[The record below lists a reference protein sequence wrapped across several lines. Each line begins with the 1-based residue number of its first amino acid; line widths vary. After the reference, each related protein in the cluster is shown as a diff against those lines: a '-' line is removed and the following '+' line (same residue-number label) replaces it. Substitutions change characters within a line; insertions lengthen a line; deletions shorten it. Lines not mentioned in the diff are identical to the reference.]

1 MSKLDEETGNK
12 ERTIDIQMIMN
23 MANITNLNKNKGI
36 DLVARLAPFQS
47 YITLAMKDSL
57 LLYNRVM
64 LTGPAT
70 DVLAADDTKSHHYGV
85 NYASADY
92 LGLAQHPEAKKN
104 AIKAI
109 QKYGITAGNVPSGLG
124 AHE

>member
-1 MSKLDEETGNK
+1 
-12 ERTIDIQMIMN
+12 
-23 MANITNLNKNKGI
+23 
-36 DLVARLAPFQS
+36 
-47 YITLAMKDSL
+47 
-57 LLYNRVM
+57 M

-70 DVLAADDTKSHHYGV
+70 EVLAQDDNKNIHYGV

-92 LGLAQHPEAKKN
+92 LGQAQHPEAKKN